1 MTVPSVRHRPGRTPV
16 SVQWR
21 GHAEAGTTRVRRRE
35 LLAAHL
41 RGLLDGEQSV
51 DVCWDT
57 LSVSGQTVEA
67 QVDDAEFDRVVAE
80 LRSRGLRVDQMVDRQ
95 II

>member
-1 MTVPSVRHRPGRTPV
+1 MSVPTVHHRPGRTPV

-21 GHAEAGTTRVRRRE
+21 GSTEVGGTRARRRE

-41 RGLLDGEQSV
+41 RGLLGDERSV

-67 QVDDAEFDRVVAE
+67 QVDDAEFDRVIAE
-80 LRSRGLRVDQMVDRQ
+80 LRSRGLRVDQVLDRQ
-95 II
+95 VV

>member
-1 MTVPSVRHRPGRTPV
+1 MSVPNVRHRPGRTPV

-21 GHAEAGTTRVRRRE
+21 GRAEVGTTRAGRRQ

-41 RGLLDGEQSV
+41 RGVLDGERSV

-67 QVDDAEFDRVVAE
+67 QVDNAEFDRVVSA

-95 II
+95 VV